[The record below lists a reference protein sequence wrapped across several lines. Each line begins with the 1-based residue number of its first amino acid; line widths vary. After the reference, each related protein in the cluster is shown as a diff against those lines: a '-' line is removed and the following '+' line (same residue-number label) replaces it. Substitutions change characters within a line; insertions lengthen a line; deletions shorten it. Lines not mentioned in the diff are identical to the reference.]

1 MKALV
6 IDDSKAMRTIIGR
19 ILKELHIEV
28 CDAAD
33 GSEGLSRMVEI
44 PGIELVLV
52 DWNMPVM
59 NGFEFVQAVRGEAR
73 WKDVRLMMV
82 TTETE
87 VEQMT
92 RALEAGANEYVM
104 KPFTKDIILG
114 KLQLMGLDTPT
125 TA

>member
-1 MKALV
+1 MKAMV
-6 IDDSKAMRTIIGR
+6 IDDSRAMRTIIGR
-19 ILKELHIEV
+19 ILKELNFEV

-33 GSEGLSRMVEI
+33 GSEGLSRMVEV

-59 NGFEFVQAVRGEAR
+59 NGFEFVQAVRGDAR

-104 KPFTKDIILG
+104 KPFTKDIIQG